1 MGADSLA
8 ALYAADGPGWF
19 SLLARLLFT
28 VLLLGAGLW
37 VLRWLKARR
46 PAGAVD
52 ERPMEVLSALSLG
65 TRRQAVLLRVSGRV
79 LLLGLGEGGISC
91 LGRFSG
97 EEAEALIARA
107 GQGPNP
113 FQLRFLDALKRQG
126 PPSGGPAAGGNA
138 A

>member
-1 MGADSLA
+1 MAADSLA
-8 ALYAADGPGWF
+8 VLYAADGPGWF

-37 VLRWLKARR
+37 VLRWLRSRR
-46 PAGAVD
+46 PAGSVD

-79 LLLGLGEGGISC
+79 LLLGLGEGGISL

-97 EEAEALIARA
+97 EEAERLIARA

-113 FQLRFLDALKRQG
+113 FQLRFLDALKRQDPPDSG
-126 PPSGGPAAGGNA
+126 PTA
-138 A
+138 